1 MINEKDQLI
10 EKISFNCLFT
20 YSCSSLSPRCSSV
33 QLRRLHPVCKRAEEV
48 SENEAILAYLNGLCK
63 SKYEDDEED
72 EDYKR
77 LLFSEKA
84 LSAYQSREEDYNLT
98 ESLRGFTANG
108 NTNGERFMKAKQYSS
123 NWSYYYAFLELIDEE
138 IIYIIT
144 EDEYKAFLE
153 TQPQAPLKDIYEV
166 STAKEF
172 EKAVNAVNSAD
183 DGETRTI
190 KLTADKEEK
199 YEESKKAR
207 GAIQCRRSSIFN
219 YGDNCRSSRKRQR
232 KNSWTDAV

>member
-20 YSCSSLSPRCSSV
+20 YSCSNISPRCSSV

-84 LSAYQSREEDYNLT
+84 LSAYQSGEEDYNLT

-144 EDEYKAFLE
+144 EDEYKR
-153 TQPQAPLKDIYEV
+153 
-166 STAKEF
+166 
-172 EKAVNAVNSAD
+172 N
-183 DGETRTI
+183 
-190 KLTADKEEK
+190 KEEK
-199 YEESKKAR
+199 YEESKETC